1 MSTPT
6 AEQVL
11 AIARREIGVTEF
23 PPDSNK
29 VKYNTWY
36 YGREVFGAAYP
47 WCGVFAQWCYCGG
60 GSSDTSDLLP
70 ARTASCGELMRTAK
84 KAGQWVTEDYQP
96 GDLAV
101 YDFGGDG
108 VADHCGIV
116 EQTAKSGILAIEGN
130 TSIQGSQSNG
140 GAVCRKH
147 RPYRQVLGAVRPK
160 FKEETKMDNTPSPAH
175 KEGVAWAVEQGILA
189 GNAGGDLMLH
199 QAVTREQFCTMTKR
213 TADWLMGRF
222 TKQA

>member
-1 MSTPT
+1 MTVLT

-11 AIARREIGVTEF
+11 NAARGELGMMED
-23 PPDSNK
+23 PAGSNK

-36 YGREVFGAAYP
+36 YGREVSGAAYP
-47 WCGVFAQWCYCGG
+47 WCVVFAQWCYCGG
-60 GSSDTSDLLP
+60 GASDTSGLLP
-70 ARTASCGELMRTAK
+70 ARTASCGELVRAAQ
-84 KAGQWVTEDYQP
+84 KAGRWVTGGYQP

-108 VADHCGIV
+108 AADHCGIV
-116 EQTAKSGILAIEGN
+116 ERAYEDGLIAIEGN
-130 TSIQGSQSNG
+130 TSVSGSQSNG

-199 QAVTREQFCTMTKR
+199 KPVTREQLCTMLYRYHR
-213 TADWLMGRF
+213 TVDGGDS
-222 TKQA
+222 

>member
-1 MSTPT
+1 MTVLT

-11 AIARREIGVTEF
+11 SAARGELGMMED
-23 PPDSNK
+23 PAGSNK

-36 YGREVFGAAYP
+36 YGREVSGAAYP
-47 WCGVFAQWCYCGG
+47 WCVVFAQWCYCGG
-60 GSSDTSDLLP
+60 GASDTSGLLP
-70 ARTASCGELMRTAK
+70 ARTASCGELVRAAQ
-84 KAGQWVTEDYQP
+84 KAGRWVTGDYQP

-108 VADHCGIV
+108 AADHCGIV
-116 EQTAKSGILAIEGN
+116 ERAHEDGLIAIEGN
-130 TSIQGSQSNG
+130 TSVSGSQSNG

-199 QAVTREQFCTMTKR
+199 QAVTREQLCTILYR
-213 TADWLMGRF
+213 ALGSR
-222 TKQA
+222 

>member
-1 MSTPT
+1 MTVLT

-11 AIARREIGVTEF
+11 NAARGELGMMED
-23 PPDSNK
+23 PAGSNK

-36 YGREVFGAAYP
+36 YGREVSGAAYP
-47 WCGVFAQWCYCGG
+47 WCVVFAQWCYCGG
-60 GSSDTSDLLP
+60 GASDTSGLLP
-70 ARTASCGELMRTAK
+70 ARTASCGELVRAAQ
-84 KAGQWVTEDYQP
+84 KAGRWVTGGYQP

-108 VADHCGIV
+108 AADHCGIV
-116 EQTAKSGILAIEGN
+116 ERAHEDGLIAIEGN
-130 TSIQGSQSNG
+130 TSVSGSQSNG

-199 QAVTREQFCTMTKR
+199 QAVTREQLCTILYR
-213 TADWLMGRF
+213 ALGSR
-222 TKQA
+222 

>member
-1 MSTPT
+1 MTVLT

-11 AIARREIGVTEF
+11 NAARGELGMMED
-23 PPDSNK
+23 PAGSNK

-36 YGREVFGAAYP
+36 YGREVSGAAYP
-47 WCGVFAQWCYCGG
+47 WCVVFAQWCYCGG
-60 GSSDTSDLLP
+60 GASDTSGLLP
-70 ARTASCGELMRTAK
+70 ARTASCGELVRAAQ
-84 KAGQWVTEDYQP
+84 KAGRWVTGGYQP

-108 VADHCGIV
+108 AADHCGIV
-116 EQTAKSGILAIEGN
+116 ERAHEDGLTAIEGN
-130 TSIQGSQSNG
+130 TSVSGSQSNG

-160 FKEETKMDNTPSPAH
+160 FKEETKMDNTPGPAH

-199 QAVTREQFCTMTKR
+199 KPVTREQLCTMLYRYHR
-213 TADWLMGRF
+213 TVDGGDS
-222 TKQA
+222 